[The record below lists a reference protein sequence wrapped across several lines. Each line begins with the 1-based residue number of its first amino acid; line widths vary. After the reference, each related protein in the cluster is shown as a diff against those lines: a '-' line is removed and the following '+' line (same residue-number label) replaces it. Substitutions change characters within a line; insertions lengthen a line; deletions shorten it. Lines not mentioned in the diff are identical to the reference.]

1 MDALPLRAVL
11 AVTLA
16 ALIALTA
23 AGCGNRGGATREKKR
38 IAATI
43 VDVVERNMMAA
54 ESGDA
59 AAYCAAYT
67 ERYLHKRFRGG
78 TDACIAKFKGA
89 PDGLRNSSQVRYLGA
104 VIEPDDSTLAAVHY
118 KLGKTRGLDYIMR
131 LTELPDGKKRWLID
145 DRLVPEE

>member
-1 MDALPLRAVL
+1 VRALPAL
-11 AVTLA
+11 TLI
-16 ALIALTA
+16 ALVALTA
-23 AGCGNRGGATREKKR
+23 AGCGNGGGATPEKKR

-54 ESGDA
+54 EAGDA
-59 AAYCAAYT
+59 TAYCAAYT

-78 TDACIAKFKGA
+78 TDDCIAKFKGA
-89 PDGLRNSSQVRYLGA
+89 PDSLRNSVQVRYLGA
-104 VIEPDDSTLAAVHY
+104 VIEPDDSSLAAVHY

-131 LTELPDGKKRWLID
+131 LTELPDGRKRWLID

>member
-1 MDALPLRAVL
+1 MDVLPRAIASIL
-11 AVTLA
+11 
-16 ALIALTA
+16 LIALLTA
-23 AGCGNRGGATREKKR
+23 LAGCGNLGGATPEKKQ

-59 AAYCAAYT
+59 RAYCAVYT
-67 ERYLHKRFRGG
+67 EHYLHKRFRGG
-78 TDACIAKFKGA
+78 IDACIAKFKGA
-89 PDGLRNSSQVRYLGA
+89 PDSLVNSNEVRYLGA